1 MARFNNTNNQE
12 PHQSPL
18 IIPPSARQPDFDF
31 DEEKIP
37 VSQQLGDF
45 SDKTFGFLFNPN
57 VIKFGIYCSLAFAL
71 R

>member
-37 VSQQLGDF
+37 VSQQLGDLAIRHSGF
-45 SDKTFGFLFNPN
+45 SLTPM
-57 VIKFGIYCSLAFAL
+57 
-71 R
+71 